1 VNILDNNSNQKMS
14 FHILKH
20 IMLALGLL
28 LVSLTSLATERII
41 VFVGEIKILEVGSI
55 DRVAVGNSSL
65 LSTSMLDNGQL
76 LILAEA
82 TGETTLHIWYS
93 DGAESDLKI
102 TIVEKDAGRLMLE
115 LQELVSHV
123 GDVEVKKIGER
134 IYLTGTIYD
143 TDVQK
148 LDLIKSEYKGV
159 IDLTQT
165 QIAPPPPILLPE
177 DKMVFFNVKFA
188 EIRGGLDENL
198 GVAWDQIIAGPIA
211 AINYDAEDNSAFRA
225 VDPNNAP
232 AFVVGVP
239 LAAKIAGPLG
249 FLGLATQINSAIN
262 LLVASRNAVILA
274 EPTLSTRSGG
284 KASFLAGGEI
294 PVVTSGSLGT
304 TDVEYKEF
312 GILLEIEPIVAENN
326 DIVAKISTESSSIDP
341 DRPGGGSTPPGFIT
355 RRTTTDVRMKDGETL
370 IMSGL
375 VDRKW
380 SENITKFP
388 FLGDLPIIGALF
400 RNTIV
405 DNDDNDLVIFVTPT
419 VFDAD
424 SDLNRKEIGK
434 RQQMID
440 TFKKNTGQEDL
451 IID

>member
-1 VNILDNNSNQKMS
+1 MLNNKVIQNMISHRIKQS
-14 FHILKH
+14 I
-20 IMLALGLL
+20 IVLGFLL
-28 LVSLTSLATERII
+28 ISMTSHATESIM
-41 VFVGEIKILEVGSI
+41 VFVGEIKILEVGDV
-55 DRVAVGNSSL
+55 DRVAVGNGKL

-82 TGETTLHIWYS
+82 AGETTLHIWYS

-143 TDVQK
+143 IDVPK
-148 LDLIKSEYKGV
+148 LDLIKGEYQGV
-159 IDLTQT
+159 IDLTQIQT
-165 QIAPPPPILLPE
+165 APPPPILLPA
-177 DKMVFFNVKFA
+177 DKMVFINVKFA
-188 EIRGGLDENL
+188 ELRGGLDENL

-232 AFVVGVP
+232 AFVLGVP

-249 FLGLATQINSAIN
+249 FLGLASQINSAIN
-262 LLVASRNAVILA
+262 LLVASRNAIILA

-284 KASFLAGGEI
+284 KASFLAGGEV
-294 PVVTSGSLGT
+294 PVISSGSLGS

-312 GILLEIEPIVAENN
+312 GILLEIEPIVGHDNT
-326 DIVAKISTESSSIDP
+326 IFAKITTESSAIDP
-341 DRPGGGSTPPGFIT
+341 DRPGGGNTPPGFIT
-355 RRTTTDVRMKDGETL
+355 RRTSTDVRMKDGETL
-370 IMSGL
+370 VMSGL
-375 VDRKW
+375 IDRKL
-380 SENITKFP
+380 SENVTKLP
-388 FLGDLPIIGALF
+388 FLGDLPIIGAFF
-400 RNTIV
+400 RNTVV

-419 VFDAD
+419 VIENDVVSQHNQNLID
-424 SDLNRKEIGK
+424 K
-434 RQQMID
+434 RQKMID
-440 TFKKNTGQEDL
+440 SYKKSTGQEDL
-451 IID
+451 ILD